1 LRIRL
6 AGPIWKD
13 GRQVNDLWIGPA
25 EAPEGGRTGDVTRM
39 IRLAY
44 LATALFLLL
53 AAAWR
58 WAGWMPRPY

>member
-1 LRIRL
+1 L

-25 EAPEGGRTGDVTRM
+25 AAPEGGRPGDVTRM

-44 LATALFLLL
+44 LATGLFLLI

-58 WAGWMPRPY
+58 CAGWMPLWY

>member
-1 LRIRL
+1 
-6 AGPIWKD
+6 
-13 GRQVNDLWIGPA
+13 
-25 EAPEGGRTGDVTRM
+25 M

-58 WAGWMPRPY
+58 GIGLMPRPY